1 MSVQTQEF
9 TQDLR
14 FKLKVKYDTK
24 PKTLLPTARKISD
37 DLRVK
42 VKAVGMLFETHK
54 KAWLI
59 EQVELNE
66 QKLLSTII
74 QQTTTGAWV
83 AFDVPHNKDMEIQKS
98 FVEQT
103 KASRDLKIMM
113 YPMYFL
119 MGILIVIMIML
130 LKKTLIDKE
139 IIILTKQDWQV
150 IVWIGVAVIGW
161 FCLLFLYI
169 IKRKLHEAYFQSVG
183 SEFVSERTLDFYFII
198 KNPLGKMKSMR
209 YSLTLQCFKGK
220 YYHPDLPEVIH
231 FKEDRVDINTLE
243 HIRHDLKLADDHL
256 RTIREK
262 EMELYEEISILRS
275 EERELQQALTRE
287 ETASMKEAIEGFDH
301 PESSTKTEITIKL
314 SESETIIGQKDSK
327 LKEIQK
333 FLIKEEQ
340 EFSTK
345 KEKLQKEFYEIIK
358 DVYSLDEEELKNN
371 KLEEIIYGHQLSEK
385 LRSKVADKNNVI
397 ITLNET
403 IAGIYN
409 VLMQLEDSFDQR
421 VAEESARRT
430 NTHYEYQIVSD
441 PTKDTIIY
449 DDATGG
455 GSGGGVIH
463 HRQRKDQSNVWVNA
477 VVTLVTTLGIV
488 GAVVFGIIKM
498 VEALKGIHPFLI
510 VLIILAMALV
520 LVLINKALSR
530 AMRYARDDDT
540 SMKIN

>member
-1 MSVQTQEF
+1 MSIQTQDF
-9 TQDLR
+9 SQDLK
-14 FKLKVKYDTK
+14 FKLKVKYDIK

-42 VKAVGMLFETHK
+42 VKGVGMLFETHK

-74 QQTTTGAWV
+74 QQTTSGAWV

-119 MGILIVIMIML
+119 MGILMAVMIIL

-150 IVWIGVAVIGW
+150 IIWIGVAIIGW

-169 IKRKLHEAYFQSVG
+169 IRKKLHEAYFQSLG
-183 SEFVSERTLDFYFII
+183 SEFVSERTLDFYFNI
-198 KNPLGKMKSMR
+198 KNPLGQMKSMR

-231 FKEDRVDINTLE
+231 FKEDRVDLDTLE
-243 HIRHDLKLADDHL
+243 HIRHELKLADDHL

-262 EMELYEEISILRS
+262 EMEIYEEISILRS
-275 EERELQQALTRE
+275 EERELKQSLTRE
-287 ETASMKEAIEGFDH
+287 ETDSMKKAIENLNQ
-301 PESSTKTEITIKL
+301 PESQTTTKVTIKL
-314 SESETIIGQKDSK
+314 SENEKILEQKDSQ
-327 LKEIQK
+327 LKEIQSQ
-333 FLIKEEQ
+333 LATEEQ
-340 EFSTK
+340 KYSKE
-345 KEKLQKEFYEIIK
+345 KEKLQTQFYEIIK
-358 DVYSLDEEELKNN
+358 DVYSLNEKELKTN
-371 KLEEIIYGHQLSEK
+371 KLEEIIYGHQLSER
-385 LRSKVADKNNVI
+385 LRSKIADKNNVI

-409 VLMQLEDSFDQR
+409 TLMQLEDSFDQR

-441 PTKDTIIY
+441 PTQNAVIY
-449 DDATGG
+449 GEDSTGG
-455 GSGGGVIH
+455 IT
-463 HRQRKDQSNVWVNA
+463 RQGQKRDKSSLWVNSI
-477 VVTLVTTLGIV
+477 VTLITTLGII
-488 GAVVFGIIKM
+488 GAVIFGIIKM
-498 VEALKGIHPFLI
+498 VEALQGIHPFLI

-530 AMRYARDDDT
+530 AMKYARDDDT

>member
-1 MSVQTQEF
+1 MSLQQQEF
-9 TQDLR
+9 SQDLK

-42 VKAVGMLFETHK
+42 VKEVGILFETHK

-74 QQTTTGAWV
+74 QQTTSGAWV
-83 AFDVPHNKDMEIQKS
+83 SFDVPHDKDVEIQKV

-119 MGILIVIMIML
+119 MGILLTVMIIL

-150 IVWIGVAVIGW
+150 IIWIGVAIIGW
-161 FCLLFLYI
+161 FCFMFLYI
-169 IKRKLHEAYFQSVG
+169 IRKKIHESYFQSVG
-183 SEFVSERTLDFYFII
+183 SEFVSERTLDFYFKV
-198 KNPLGKMKSMR
+198 KNHLGQVKVMR

-220 YYHPDLPEVIH
+220 YYHPDLPEVVH
-231 FKEDRVDINTLE
+231 FKEDRIDLDTLE
-243 HIRHDLKLADDHL
+243 NIRHELKLADDHL
-256 RTIREK
+256 RTIKEQ
-262 EMELYEEISILRS
+262 EMELHEEISVLRS
-275 EERELQQALTRE
+275 EERELKQALTRE
-287 ETASMKEAIEGFDH
+287 ETASMKQAIENLDH
-301 PESSTKTEITIKL
+301 PESATTSEVTVKL
-314 SESETIIGQKDSK
+314 SENEKILEQKDEK
-327 LKEIQK
+327 LREIQSQ
-333 FLIKEEQ
+333 LAKEEK
-340 EFSTK
+340 EYSK
-345 KEKLQKEFYEIIK
+345 EKEKLQKEFFEIVK
-358 DVYSLDEEELKNN
+358 DVYSLNEKDLKNN

-385 LRSKVADKNNVI
+385 LRSKIADKNNVI

-409 VLMQLEDSFDQR
+409 TLMQLEDSFDQR

-441 PTKDTIIY
+441 PNQSAVIY
-449 DDATGG
+449 GEGTGG
-455 GSGGGVIH
+455 VT
-463 HRQRKDQSNVWVNA
+463 RQGQKKDRSSLWINSII
-477 VVTLVTTLGIV
+477 TLITTLGII
-488 GAVVFGIIKM
+488 GAVIYGIIKL
-498 VEALKGIHPFLI
+498 VETMKGVHPFLI

-530 AMRYARDDDT
+530 AMKYARDDDT